1 MPATLLQFDPAVLD
15 VKEYLED
22 NEDRRL
28 FEMKCFDDIWKNYW
42 IKPSE
47 RKHKLIDAG
56 LVPHGR
62 TKIGNK
68 QPTVW
73 HRDIDTVV
81 SSGGSSGVQVKLP
94 DGTLVSATDAY
105 FGSEGNF

>member
-1 MPATLLQFDPAVLD
+1 MD
-15 VKEYLED
+15 VKEYLEN
-22 NEDRRL
+22 NEDLRL
-28 FEMKCFDDIWKNYW
+28 FEMKCFDDIWKKHW
-42 IKPSE
+42 VKSSE
-47 RKHKLIDAG
+47 RKQKVIDAG

-73 HRDIDTVV
+73 RRDVDTVV

-105 FGSEGNF
+105 FGPERDF